1 MLTAILTLALA
12 IWPFSPATGPGRSHS
27 RAYHAKHL
35 RHIQA
40 ARARR
45 LSHHHAAKHP
55 SLIER

>member
-1 MLTAILTLALA
+1 MYLLLLLA
-12 IWPFSPATGPGRSHS
+12 IWPFTPATGPGRSHS